1 MNPLD
6 MAMTVLKAS
15 VQRRVS
21 QDTPGWAT
29 QLIHEEGQD
38 PDVKWSKTAHPSIS
52 DERLH
57 GAQLSAGYA
66 PVIESSSTGIRKPT
80 ATTDDDSYDM
90 ASDFQSKTRNPA
102 KNSLLTRLK
111 QIPKRAAQDMQ
122 VQERNRMSWAD
133 ANRQNQQALAQGTMQ
148 PVPQPPP
155 LQQPVPQPPPL
166 QQPVP
171 QPQGMVNQP

>member
-21 QDTPGWAT
+21 QDVPGWAT
-29 QLIHEEGQD
+29 QLIHQEGQD
-38 PDVKWSKTAHPSIS
+38 PDVKWSKPAHPSIS
-52 DERLH
+52 DENVR
-57 GAQLSAGYA
+57 SAVV
-66 PVIESSSTGIRKPT
+66 PSIEQG
-80 ATTDDDSYDM
+80 DDDSYDM

-155 LQQPVPQPPPL
+155 LQQPVPQP
-166 QQPVP
+166 
-171 QPQGMVNQP
+171 QGMVNQP

>member
-29 QLIHEEGQD
+29 QLIHQEGQD

-52 DERLH
+52 DENVR
-57 GAQLSAGYA
+57 SAVV
-66 PVIESSSTGIRKPT
+66 PSIEQG
-80 ATTDDDSYDM
+80 DDDSYDM

-155 LQQPVPQPPPL
+155 LQQPVPQP
-166 QQPVP
+166 
-171 QPQGMVNQP
+171 QGMVNQP

>member
-21 QDTPGWAT
+21 QDVPGWAT
-29 QLIHEEGQD
+29 QLIHQEGQD

-52 DERLH
+52 DENVR
-57 GAQLSAGYA
+57 SAVV
-66 PVIESSSTGIRKPT
+66 PSIEQG
-80 ATTDDDSYDM
+80 DDDSYDM